1 MEKETTTLT
10 RSTNRTIQLPLRMLM
25 GVRFSQETMPEHN
38 LQQKLIAEFV
48 GTFFLAL
55 TICTAAV
62 HGEAGDYAPFA
73 IAATLMVMIYGVGHI
88 SGAHFNPAVT
98 VAVWLR
104 GACEKDDVAPYIA
117 VQIIAGA
124 LAALA
129 SENILVA
136 EPSVT
141 TLEMDTTQALGAEL
155 LYTFALVFVILN
167 VATSEATEGNGY
179 YGAAIALVVLAG
191 AFTVGGIS
199 GGSFNPAVTG
209 ALFVSGRVDVAD
221 LWIHLVPQFIAGILA
236 VQAFKATQ

>member
-1 MEKETTTLT
+1 MDIPYFHVAM
-10 RSTNRTIQLPLRMLM
+10 S
-25 GVRFSQETMPEHN
+25 EHS
-38 LQQKLIAEFV
+38 LQQKLIAEFI

-62 HGEAGDYAPFA
+62 HGSAGDYAPFA
-73 IAATLMVMIYGVGHI
+73 IAATLMVMIYGVGYI

-124 LAALA
+124 LAAIA
-129 SENILVA
+129 SENILSV
-136 EPSVT
+136 EPNVT
-141 TLEMDTTQALGAEL
+141 AMEMNTTQALGAEF

-167 VATSEATEGNGY
+167 VATSEETEGNGY
-179 YGAAIALVVLAG
+179 YGAAIAFVVLAG
-191 AFTVGGIS
+191 ALTVGEIS

-209 ALFVSGRVDVAD
+209 ALFVSGVVEVGD

-236 VQAFKATQ
+236 VQAYKATQ

>member
-1 MEKETTTLT
+1 MDV
-10 RSTNRTIQLPLRMLM
+10 Q
-25 GVRFSQETMPEHN
+25 FSQQSMSEHS

-62 HGEAGDYAPFA
+62 HGSAGEYAPFA
-73 IAATLMVMIYGVGHI
+73 IAATLMVMIYGVGYI

-98 VAVWLR
+98 VAIWLR

-129 SENILVA
+129 SENILFA
-136 EPSVT
+136 ETSVT
-141 TLEMDTTQALGAEL
+141 ALEMDTTQAIGAEF

-179 YGAAIALVVLAG
+179 YGAAIAFVVLAG
-191 AFTVGGIS
+191 ALTVGGIRGGS

-209 ALFVSGRVDVAD
+209 ALFVSGVVDVAD

>member
-1 MEKETTTLT
+1 
-10 RSTNRTIQLPLRMLM
+10 M
-25 GVRFSQETMPEHN
+25 GVRFSQQSMSEHS

-62 HGEAGDYAPFA
+62 HGSAGEEGEYAPFA
-73 IAATLMVMIYGVGHI
+73 IAATLMVMIYGVGYI

-98 VAVWLR
+98 VAIWLR

-129 SENILVA
+129 SENLLFA
-136 EPSVT
+136 ETSVT
-141 TLEMDTTQALGAEL
+141 ALEMDTTQALGAEF

-191 AFTVGGIS
+191 ALTVGEIS

-209 ALFVSGRVDVAD
+209 ALFVSGVVDVAD

>member
-1 MEKETTTLT
+1 MNDN
-10 RSTNRTIQLPLRMLM
+10 SMQA
-25 GVRFSQETMPEHN
+25 
-38 LQQKLIAEFV
+38 KLIAEFI

-73 IAATLMVMIYGVGHI
+73 IAATLMVMIYGVGYI

-117 VQIIAGA
+117 VQVIAGA
-124 LAALA
+124 LAALT
-129 SENILVA
+129 SESILFS
-136 EPSVT
+136 ETSVSA
-141 TLEMDTTQALGAEL
+141 LEMDTTQAIGAEF

-167 VATSEATEGNGY
+167 VATSEVTEGNDY
-179 YGAAIALVVLAG
+179 YGAAIAFVVFAG
-191 AFTVGGIS
+191 ALTVGGIS

-209 ALFVSGRVDVAD
+209 ALFVSGVVEAAD
-221 LWIHLVPQFIAGILA
+221 LWIHLLPQFVAGILA
-236 VQAFKATQ
+236 VQAFNASQ

>member
-1 MEKETTTLT
+1 
-10 RSTNRTIQLPLRMLM
+10 MLM

-62 HGEAGDYAPFA
+62 HGSAGDYAPFA

-129 SENILVA
+129 SELFA
-136 EPSVT
+136 KTSVT
-141 TLEMDTTQALGAEL
+141 ALEMDSTQALGAEF

-191 AFTVGGIS
+191 ALTVGEIS

>member
-1 MEKETTTLT
+1 
-10 RSTNRTIQLPLRMLM
+10 M
-25 GVRFSQETMPEHN
+25 GVRFFQETMPEHT

-62 HGEAGDYAPFA
+62 HGSAGDYAPFA

-104 GACEKDDVAPYIA
+104 GACEKDAVAPYIA

-129 SENILVA
+129 SELFA
-136 EPSVT
+136 KTSVT
-141 TLEMDTTQALGAEL
+141 ALEMDSTQALGAEF

-191 AFTVGGIS
+191 ALTVGEIS

>member
-1 MEKETTTLT
+1 
-10 RSTNRTIQLPLRMLM
+10 M
-25 GVRFSQETMPEHN
+25 GVRFSGQYMSEHS
-38 LQQKLIAEFV
+38 LQQKLIAEFI

-62 HGEAGDYAPFA
+62 HGSAGDYAPFA

-98 VAVWLR
+98 VAIWLR

-129 SENILVA
+129 SEMFA
-136 EPSVT
+136 KTSVT
-141 TLEMDTTQALGAEL
+141 ALEMDTTQALGAEF

-191 AFTVGGIS
+191 ALTVGEIS

-209 ALFVSGRVDVAD
+209 ALFVSGVVDVAD